1 MVAKVHNITIIIQQL
16 QSRKK
21 VVKERNNTCSY
32 LHGAQQRG
40 QCTKSGILIQ
50 ATWVFVDKMLNCSM
64 MTSKINTEYTEFCRI
79 MKRSRWSGFNNTHQS
94 HYTMTES
101 NRSLPPAYF
110 NLLYTQRVSCHVSTQ
125 STRWRQPPS
134 IMSRTLIMLSTLKRS
149 HSTDYNLRHKTVL
162 LHSIF
167 LRNISAMQYI
177 F

>member
-1 MVAKVHNITIIIQQL
+1 MH
-16 QSRKK
+16 R
-21 VVKERNNTCSY
+21 
-32 LHGAQQRG
+32 AQQRG
-40 QCTKSGILIQ
+40 QCTKSYILIQ

-149 HSTDYNLRHKTVL
+149 YSQQITICVTRQFCCPVFSCGIYQLCSSVYFLKKKGNLLKVVYLVL
-162 LHSIF
+162 MVFWS
-167 LRNISAMQYI
+167 RR
-177 F
+177 

>member
-1 MVAKVHNITIIIQQL
+1 M
-16 QSRKK
+16 
-21 VVKERNNTCSY
+21 VKERNNTCSY

-167 LRNISAMQYI
+167 LRNISAMQFGI
-177 F
+177 FFKKEG

>member
-1 MVAKVHNITIIIQQL
+1 M
-16 QSRKK
+16 
-21 VVKERNNTCSY
+21 VVKERNNTYSY
-32 LHGAQQRG
+32 LHRAQQRG
-40 QCTKSGILIQ
+40 RCTKSYILIQ

-110 NLLYTQRVSCHVSTQ
+110 NLLYTQWVSCHVSTQ
-125 STRWRQPPS
+125 STRWRQPPPWCY
-134 IMSRTLIMLSTLKRS
+134 RPPRS
-149 HSTDYNLRHKTVL
+149 CQGPWSCWAPWRDHTANRLQFALQEEVSFVAQCL
-162 LHSIF
+162 LAEYASCAV
-167 LRNISAMQYI
+167 RYI

>member
-1 MVAKVHNITIIIQQL
+1 MI
-16 QSRKK
+16 
-21 VVKERNNTCSY
+21 KERNNTCSY
-32 LHGAQQRG
+32 LHRAQQRG

-64 MTSKINTEYTEFCRI
+64 MTSKINTEYTKFCRI

-125 STRWRQPPS
+125 STRGRQPPS

-149 HSTDYNLRHKTVL
+149 YSQQITICDTRQFCCTVFSCGIWQL
-162 LHSIF
+162 CSSVCF
-167 LRNISAMQYI
+167 LKKEG
-177 F
+177 